1 MSTMGD
7 RAWPWRRSRTPSR
20 RDVPAA
26 SLSASAFPRGRGMTI
41 PPLRRRLSS
50 RVLART
56 LLSVVAAVVTALA
69 VGAIPA
75 ASALASMAS
84 VVTSERREP
93 PDVRGLTLPEAST
106 RIQDEWYPDY
116 TPTIELDPEIPD
128 QVPPETARVVDQTVV
143 LYIEDNKDDVGEEA
157 VIRLTPGSA
166 VADLVGRTRDEAEAP
181 LDALGLLLE
190 PSGEGR
196 VTTQDPA
203 AGTVVPFGTTVV
215 ARLEPP
221 PTPGPLVPRLLGLT
235 EAEARAAVEGL
246 NLDLVVGSA
255 TGDGERR
262 VSEQNPTAGTLIGR
276 NRAITVTLTGST
288 TPEPDPMVAV
298 PDVTGL
304 EAAAVQRVL
313 EAAGLT
319 LAVDPT
325 GSETGA
331 GALSFRQDPE
341 PGSQVAPGTQVAVAF
356 AVVDEQSPV
365 AWWVWP
371 TSAAVLALLLLALW
385 SLRLSRRARPRRPDP
400 TPTPRHDAARRT
412 DDRPRPAVRR
422 YRCRPGRRTRPR
434 LRWAAERQPPRQDRR

>member
-1 MSTMGD
+1 MTS
-7 RAWPWRRSRTPSR
+7 
-20 RDVPAA
+20 PA
-26 SLSASAFPRGRGMTI
+26 
-41 PPLRRRLSS
+41 LRRPLSS
-50 RVLART
+50 RALART
-56 LLSVVAAVVTALA
+56 VLSMITAVLTALA
-69 VGAIPA
+69 IGTIPA
-75 ASALASMAS
+75 APAVAATSGL
-84 VVTSERREP
+84 VTAERREP
-93 PDVRGLTLPEAST
+93 PDVRGLTLPEASE

-128 QVPPETARVVDQTVV
+128 QVPPEKARVVEQEVV
-143 LYIEDNKDDVGEEA
+143 LYIEENKDDVGLEA

-166 VADLVGRTRDEAEAP
+166 VADLVGRTRDEAEAL
-181 LDALGLLLE
+181 LDALGLFLK

-203 AGTVVPFGTTVV
+203 AGTLVPFGTTVV

-221 PTPGPLVPRLLGLT
+221 PTPGPTVPRLLGLT

-246 NLDLVVGSA
+246 ELDLVVGSA

-262 VSEQNPTAGTLIGR
+262 VSEQNPTAGTPVGR
-276 NRAITVTLTGST
+276 NRAVTVTLTGST
-288 TPEPDPMVAV
+288 TPEPDPTVAV

-325 GSETGA
+325 GSETSP

-341 PGSQVAPGTQVAVAF
+341 PGSQAAPGTRVSVAF

-371 TSAAVLALLLLALW
+371 TSTAVLALLLLALW
-385 SLRLSRRARPRRPDP
+385 SLQPGRRPPPDP
-400 TPTPRHDAARRT
+400 TPHITVEPHADLE
-412 DDRPRPAVRR
+412 PAVSVTSTNPSADMAIRVA
-422 YRCRPGRRTRPR
+422 PGADVGILTLTEDAP
-434 LRWAAERQPPRQDRR
+434 

>member
-1 MSTMGD
+1 MANAQLG
-7 RAWPWRRSRTPSR
+7 
-20 RDVPAA
+20 
-26 SLSASAFPRGRGMTI
+26 RGRSWHAPAHT
-41 PPLRRRLSS
+41 
-50 RVLART
+50 VLAT
-56 LLSVVAAVVTALA
+56 IAAVVTVLA

-75 ASALASMAS
+75 APAVAATFSL
-84 VVTSERREP
+84 VTAERREP
-93 PDVRGLTLPEAST
+93 PDVRGLTLPEASA

-166 VADLVGRTRDEAEAP
+166 VADLVGRTRDEAEAL

-246 NLDLVVGSA
+246 KLDLVVASA

-262 VSEQNPTAGTLIGR
+262 VSEQNPTAGTPIGR

-341 PGSQVAPGTQVAVAF
+341 PGSQVAPGTRVAVAF

-385 SLRLSRRARPRRPDP
+385 SLQLGRRARPRRPDP
-400 TPTPRHDAARRT
+400 TPTPDVTVEPHADLE
-412 DDRPRPAVRR
+412 PAVSVTSTNPSADVAIRVV
-422 YRCRPGRRTRPR
+422 PGDDVGILTLTEDAP
-434 LRWAAERQPPRQDRR
+434 